1 MTRPDPSVS
10 CATLN
15 GRLSLMSVPELGDLC
30 NFPRFLRKWMVL
42 LPTSRIPHSLL
53 QFFPPQY
60 SSLVLHT
67 SSGAIGRWNNSLTL
81 ISSLKFENLE
91 LIEIWTLQSSIGWI
105 WVAGRIGFH
114 PRSSAPCLRE
124 TSKDEARDQCNTISD
139 LFVSLLI
146 DAWIHELMMI
156 RLLLTYGVLVMS
168 W

>member
-1 MTRPDPSVS
+1 MTRLDPRFPMQ
-10 CATLN
+10 LW
-15 GRLSLMSVPELGDLC
+15 LGDLAWCQCLNWVTYVIFHDFYGSGCFASYESYTSQPLAIFSPSIFIFSSSHFQWC
-30 NFPRFLRKWMVL
+30 NG
-42 LPTSRIPHSLL
+42 H
-53 QFFPPQY
+53 
-60 SSLVLHT
+60 
-67 SSGAIGRWNNSLTL
+67 WNNSLTL
-81 ISSLKFENLE
+81 IGSLKFENLE

-114 PRSSAPCLRE
+114 PRSSTPCLRE